1 MPGDIKD
8 KYIASSAP
16 TVTNLHS
23 LASSQ
28 DFLAGWCSA
37 FFTNTTDNYLEA
49 MFAAA
54 FTTHASN
61 RQVGFI
67 NVYVIPSLNDTPLWP
82 ASATGTVG
90 VEGAL
95 SFADTEERDSACIL
109 IDSIPVDASASSIVY
124 MKSKGINLHFNGELP
139 THYCLFISQ
148 NATTTTTA
156 GLAAAGS
163 AVYRTPKI
171 KQYT

>member
-1 MPGDIKD
+1 MAGNFLD
-8 KYIASSAP
+8 KYVASVSP

-28 DFLAGWCSA
+28 DWLTGWCSGTI
-37 FFTNTTDNYLEA
+37 TNTSDNYLDYIA
-49 MFAAA
+49 AAA

-61 RQVGFI
+61 RQAGSI
-67 NVYVIPSLNDTPLWP
+67 NVYVIGALKDTPTWP

-90 VEGAL
+90 TEGAL
-95 SFADTEERDSACIL
+95 SFTDAEERDSACTFL
-109 IDSIPVDASASSIVY
+109 DSIPVDATASSIVY
-124 MKSKGINLHFNGELP
+124 MKPRAIAQLFGGEMP
-139 THYCLFISQ
+139 THFCFYISQ
-148 NATTTTTA
+148 NASTTTTA

-163 AVYRTPKI
+163 ALYYTPKY